1 LKHVGFTYAYF
12 KYVCIYFTDLESF
25 ELWYWRRM
33 EVRCTDR
40 VRNEEVLQRVEEERN
55 MLQTVQRRK
64 ANWIGH
70 VLLMTAF

>member
-1 LKHVGFTYAYF
+1 M
-12 KYVCIYFTDLESF
+12 
-25 ELWYWRRM
+25 WYCRGM
-33 EVRCTDR
+33 DVSYTDR